1 MTARW
6 RRTTDSLRDPR
17 ASCAFRIID
26 QLGCRIVGLNQCVRF
41 LMGEHIG
48 SASFG
53 NVHLT
58 FTVERDRRGDYAA
71 PIDGE
76 REMDAPEP
84 TTP

>member
-6 RRTTDSLRDPR
+6 RRTTVSLRDPR
-17 ASCAFRIID
+17 ASCVPNHRSI
-26 QLGCRIVGLNQCVRF
+26 GRRIVGLNQCVRF
-41 LMGEHIG
+41 LMGEHIE